1 MTMAREKLPTRSQ
14 HRHSKAGCLKILR
27 RLSAYL
33 DDELTSDV
41 CQEVRNHMGIC
52 PPCVQFF
59 ESLRRTVSLCREV
72 DAPPLSPTQKAKL
85 RRAIH
90 KALHDADS

>member
-1 MTMAREKLPTRSQ
+1 MAREKLPTGSH

-33 DDELTSDV
+33 DDELTADV
-41 CQEVRNHMGIC
+41 CGEVRDHMGIC
-52 PPCVQFF
+52 PRCVQFF

-90 KALHDADS
+90 RALDEAER